1 MSNRAVL
8 EVIALDAED
17 AVAAQAGGADRLE
30 LVTDMAADG
39 LTPSRETFAAIRS
52 AVDIP
57 LRVMLRVAD
66 GFAAGDID
74 VLVGRAHEMREAGA
88 DEFVFG
94 FLDADGRADLV
105 AVERL
110 VAELDGCRWTFHRAI
125 DRAADRDALRKQ
137 LADLP
142 GLDTFLTAGSPA
154 GWTRASRRW
163 WPRPP
168 TAASRGTRRRS
179 WSAAASTCTTCPNCG
194 WRASTRSTSAA
205 RPGRPAG
212 RARWTRRPYGS
223 GARHSTPEAIR
234 ERPKASGAAPEG
246 VRGGAEPVRERPG
259 GTESVRGGPK
269 SPAPTARPGPQPTEP
284 HAPPRRPAQ
293 APEHLAHGA
302 PRPAPTRRSYPSASG
317 SGAACSTVSPDTARV
332 SATYS
337 RRSPV
342 RSSGSPSTT
351 AAGSSSTT

>member
-74 VLVGRAHEMREAGA
+74 VLVGRAREMREAGA
-88 DEFVFG
+88 DAFVFG
-94 FLDADGRADLV
+94 FLDGEGHADLV

-154 GWTRASRRW
+154 GVDAGIPTLLAEATRTGEPGYEAQVLVGGGLHLHHL
-163 WPRPP
+163 PRL
-168 TAASRGTRRRS
+168 
-179 WSAAASTCTTCPNCG
+179 
-194 WRASTRSTSAA
+194 RAGGIDAFHIGGAA
-205 RPGRPAG
+205 RPGGWSAPVD
-212 RARWTRRPYGS
+212 
-223 GARHSTPEAIR
+223 
-234 ERPKASGAAPEG
+234 AA
-246 VRGGAEPVRERPG
+246 AVREWR
-259 GTESVRGGPK
+259 E
-269 SPAPTARPGPQPTEP
+269 ALDA
-284 HAPPRRPAQ
+284 
-293 APEHLAHGA
+293 
-302 PRPAPTRRSYPSASG
+302 
-317 SGAACSTVSPDTARV
+317 
-332 SATYS
+332 
-337 RRSPV
+337 
-342 RSSGSPSTT
+342 
-351 AAGSSSTT
+351 